1 MPIGSDGSAAETQA
15 SEKKGGGLRS
25 GGDVPATSQMYVCPR
40 SLQLS

>member
-1 MPIGSDGSAAETQA
+1 MTIGSDGLAAETQA

-25 GGDVPATSQMYVCPR
+25 GDVPATSRMYVCPR